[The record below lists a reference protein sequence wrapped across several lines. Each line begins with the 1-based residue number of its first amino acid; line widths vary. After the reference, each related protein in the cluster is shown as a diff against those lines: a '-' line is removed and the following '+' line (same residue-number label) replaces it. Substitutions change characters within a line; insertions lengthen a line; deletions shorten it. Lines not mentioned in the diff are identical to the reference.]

1 MRAEHV
7 KKRWKKQPFEP
18 LRIFMSDGA
27 HYDVPHPDFLMVS
40 SRSVI
45 VGINGNGADMPDDYA
60 LCDPVHITRIEP
72 MGIKRKRSTT
82 RKPRNKRD

>member
-1 MRAEHV
+1 
-7 KKRWKKQPFEP
+7 
-18 LRIFMSDGA
+18 MSDGA

-45 VGINGNGADMPDDYA
+45 VGINENGADMPDDYA
-60 LCDPVHITRIEP
+60 HCDPVHITRIEP
-72 MGIKRKRSTT
+72 IGTKRKRSTT